1 MTIVDNKKL
10 IEEAMDDSNFWNIHD
25 ELKGLSLEEIQ
36 KVQEKYTLPYAV
48 CALNLTGDLNIGMM
62 ARTACLHGAR
72 EFIIFGRRK
81 YDKRSTV
88 GAQNYMPITRV
99 DGFTDGTTDFD
110 VDKFDALMTE
120 KQYYPIA
127 IEQGGHPI
135 DMLNMGD
142 WTELI
147 GCEALDPPYPCL
159 VFGNENEG
167 IPEAILNECATTLT
181 LTQRGVLRSMNV
193 SAAAA
198 IAMYIFSTEVMKL
211 KYFHEEMI
219 ARRKKELDSS

>member
-25 ELKGLSLEEIQ
+25 ELKGLSLAEIQ
-36 KVQEKYTLPYAV
+36 AIQKKYTLPYAV

-120 KQYYPIA
+120 KEYYPIA
-127 IEQGGHPI
+127 IEQGGHDI
-135 DMLNMGD
+135 DMLNAGD
-142 WTELI
+142 WAELI
-147 GCEALDPPYPCL
+147 GCDALDPPYPCL

-167 IPEAILNECATTLT
+167 IPESIINECACTLT
-181 LTQRGVLRSMNV
+181 LSQRGVLRSLNV

-198 IAMYIFSTEVMKL
+198 IAIYKFSAEVSKL
-211 KYFHEEMI
+211 TYFHKDMI
-219 ARRKKELDSS
+219 ARKKKELDSS

>member
-1 MTIVDNKKL
+1 MTKIDNREL
-10 IEEAMDDSNFWNIHD
+10 IAEAMDDSNFWNVHD
-25 ELKGLSLEEIQ
+25 ELKGLPLAEIQ
-36 KVQEKYTLPYAV
+36 AVQEKYTLPYAV
-48 CALNLTGDLNIGMM
+48 CALNLTGDLNVGMM

-99 DGFTDGTTDFD
+99 DGFEDGTNDFSAA
-110 VDKFDALMTE
+110 KFDALMTE
-120 KQYYPIA
+120 KEYYPIA

-135 DMLNMGD
+135 DLMNMGD
-142 WTELI
+142 WTDLI

-167 IPEAILNECATTLT
+167 IPQDILDECAITLT
-181 LTQRGVLRSMNV
+181 LTQRGVLRSLNV

-198 IAMYIFSTEVMKL
+198 IAINRFSEEVMKL
-211 KYFHEEMI
+211 TYFHKDMI
-219 ARRKKELDSS
+219 ARRKNAD